1 MAVDTQ
7 TLRSELRQFVI
18 DSFLIGDENA
28 SLGDAESFMRSG
40 IIDSTG
46 ILELTSFL
54 EQKYG
59 VTVED
64 NEMVPTNLDSIDNL
78 VGYLSRKLG

>member
-7 TLRSELRQFVI
+7 TLRSELRQFVV
-18 DSFLIGDENA
+18 DSFLIGEEDA
-28 SLGDAESFMRSG
+28 GFGDADSFMRSG

-46 ILELTSFL
+46 ILELTAFL
-54 EQKYG
+54 EQRYG

-64 NEMVPTNLDSIDNL
+64 NEMVPTNLDSIENL
-78 VGYLSRKLG
+78 VTYLTRKLS

>member
-18 DSFLIGDENA
+18 DSFLIGDEDA
-28 SLGDAESFMRSG
+28 GFGDADSFMRSG

-54 EQKYG
+54 EQKYS

-78 VGYLSRKLG
+78 VSYLTRKLN